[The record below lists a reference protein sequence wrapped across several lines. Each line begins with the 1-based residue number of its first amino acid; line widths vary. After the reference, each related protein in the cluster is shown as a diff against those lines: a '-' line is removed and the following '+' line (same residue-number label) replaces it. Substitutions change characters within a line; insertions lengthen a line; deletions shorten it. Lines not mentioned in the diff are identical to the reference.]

1 MRCPQHG
8 SQSVGQALATRRIP
22 PAFRPS
28 IKSLDSAPFSR
39 RARHCSRPNA
49 AAVLTALFLT
59 TGVTLA
65 AEAVTS
71 RPPKLTELFRDD
83 VVARGRGVEV
93 KRSQLD
99 EAFVAHRAKLAAM
112 GQPVSPAQQLIFTQ
126 ILTNRVLETDRPVAS
141 EAAEKHLKEAREQAV
156 SEEAFYRQLKAAGIT
171 PERYQQDVIE
181 SALAQAVI
189 QRELNSTI
197 GVSDAQVREFYNT
210 GSDVLVRVMQADLE
224 KMVKDPACT
233 PSQLAQLKERIDE
246 VRKANLAHLQQPER
260 VRVSHVFF
268 ATRDRKTEEP
278 LLEAQLKLKRQQIEK
293 IRKRALEGEDFSK
306 LVMEFSED
314 RGLKETK
321 GEYTFTRDDP
331 FAPEFKAAAFSLELG
346 KLSDVVTSTLG
357 YHVIKLL
364 ERIPAKKLE
373 LDKVAV
379 EVKKFLAQQEAQRA
393 MPEYLARLSKEVGV
407 EILDAKYQTELSA
420 DLEPQK
426 R

>member
-1 MRCPQHG
+1 
-8 SQSVGQALATRRIP
+8 
-22 PAFRPS
+22 
-28 IKSLDSAPFSR
+28 
-39 RARHCSRPNA
+39 
-49 AAVLTALFLT
+49 LT

-112 GQPVSPAQQLIFTQ
+112 GQPVSPAQRTLLEAQLLRQLIFTQ